1 MKSSSFGISAI
12 FCLGLFAGTVLA
24 EEGGVQ
30 AFDRSTACLTARLLL
45 ERVREDVLKEAQPA
59 EALMSAMTNAPG
71 TYVRTAEAR
80 EALRPVYRQAVEAQ
94 YAKEAGAVLDK
105 LAKGASREDAFGA
118 DFAQAAVLLPADRVD
133 AAVRRDYDR
142 QFQTA
147 RKQACALQRNAIV
160 TNLRPTEQEFET
172 TDRQAL
178 KTKLSDRIIAG
189 QTFPVF
195 EENRPYVS
203 NEIVE
208 PMLRAAEAQRNEQRD
223 WLQQSRLEHWTPVRM
238 ERELRDGLQTHSATV
253 SKQRTEKGEIAYG
266 LFPSVVAGIPEVAQK
281 RAAERLARTIRET
294 RIQTMPV
301 DFLAVIEKNP
311 GAHRTREDSLK
322 AFRPA
327 LTETLQ
333 KQTLDRVPSL
343 VPEPERA
350 EFTAWANTCF
360 AQHEE
365 TRKTVSEVVDH
376 VLMPQV
382 EAARKQCAEQQ
393 VKQLFPELVDGSWV
407 PDAAL
412 VDAVCAQPDWH
423 AAMRGWKEYAQ
434 LEDFA
439 RMVREQPLME
449 ESEAR
454 VQVLLE
460 QGFNRGRTARNRQ
473 HAIVDEV
480 FPAIRD
486 AYEKG
491 EGMPEFKEIVQRYR
505 TQVQDQ
511 WQEEAEDV
519 LWQGVAAE
527 QRPENFAA
535 QFRALFRSTDERIE
549 LRARSLF
556 DAVVKLRQ
564 EEQKRQ
570 QEQRQ
575 QEQQQQEQQKQEPQ
589 EQTPPETPPEV
600 IEMLCAFELSRNRNG
615 IVIRC
620 LVDETP
626 IAETTCTES
635 QRQFSDR
642 APKAAQEITA
652 RFAQHLKNTVP
663 SGAKLTVRTSVRVR
677 DPFVYY
683 GMVTELSRVLRS
695 SIQTFADDGVELQLG
710 ATSADGDDSAE
721 SGKE

>member
-59 EALMSAMTNAPG
+59 ETLMSAMTNAPG

-142 QFQTA
+142 QFQAA

-160 TNLRPTEQEFET
+160 ANLRPTEQEFET

-195 EENRPYVS
+195 EENRPYIS

-208 PMLRAAEAQRNEQRD
+208 PMLRAAEVQRNEQRD
-223 WLQQSRLEHWTPVRM
+223 WLQQSRLEHWTPARM

-294 RIQTMPV
+294 QIQTMPV

-333 KQTLDRVPSL
+333 KQTLERVPSL
-343 VPEPERA
+343 VPEAERA

-360 AQHEE
+360 AQHDE

-382 EAARKQCAEQQ
+382 ENAIRRLAEACGAVTRESQQ
-393 VKQLFPELVDGSWV
+393 DGTEKLCTLKKVLGLPELK
-407 PDAAL
+407 DAL
-412 VDAVCAQPDWH
+412 DETLLFNIRVF
-423 AAMRGWKEYAQ
+423 YA
-434 LEDFA
+434 
-439 RMVREQPLME
+439 
-449 ESEAR
+449 
-454 VQVLLE
+454 
-460 QGFNRGRTARNRQ
+460 RT
-473 HAIVDEV
+473 DE
-480 FPAIRD
+480 
-486 AYEKG
+486 
-491 EGMPEFKEIVQRYR
+491 EGMRDLVAHGMLSDEE
-505 TQVQDQ
+505 
-511 WQEEAEDV
+511 WQFD
-519 LWQGVAAE
+519 
-527 QRPENFAA
+527 
-535 QFRALFRSTDERIE
+535 
-549 LRARSLF
+549 RSLMVWWF
-556 DAVVKLRQ
+556 TLKLCCLFCG
-564 EEQKRQ
+564 EY
-570 QEQRQ
+570 QRF
-575 QEQQQQEQQKQEPQ
+575 
-589 EQTPPETPPEV
+589 
-600 IEMLCAFELSRNRNG
+600 FEREGER
-615 IVIRC
+615 
-620 LVDETP
+620 
-626 IAETTCTES
+626 AE
-635 QRQFSDR
+635 
-642 APKAAQEITA
+642 
-652 RFAQHLKNTVP
+652 
-663 SGAKLTVRTSVRVR
+663 
-677 DPFVYY
+677 
-683 GMVTELSRVLRS
+683 
-695 SIQTFADDGVELQLG
+695 
-710 ATSADGDDSAE
+710 
-721 SGKE
+721 KE